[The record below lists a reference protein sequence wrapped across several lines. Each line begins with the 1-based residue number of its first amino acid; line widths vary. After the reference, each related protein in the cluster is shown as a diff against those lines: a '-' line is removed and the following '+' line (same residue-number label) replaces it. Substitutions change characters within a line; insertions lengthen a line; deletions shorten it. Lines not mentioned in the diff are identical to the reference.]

1 MEKLER
7 KGSGYM
13 PPIRHVCTLLLIK
26 NWDKEGFTI
35 KQTGGNLFKF
45 ELEQ

>member
-1 MEKLER
+1 
-7 KGSGYM
+7 M

-35 KQTGGNLFKF
+35 KQTGGNLLNLNWNNK
-45 ELEQ
+45 EWDWKGWV